1 MQVPDFNKIQD
12 EAKFRLEVK
21 KNLIRKGLKLDTNL
35 RNTLTTE
42 ELLKLQD
49 ELENKGELKC

>member
-21 KNLIRKGLKLDTNL
+21 KDLIKKGLKLDTNL

-42 ELLKLQD
+42 ELLKLKD
-49 ELENKGELKC
+49 ELENKG